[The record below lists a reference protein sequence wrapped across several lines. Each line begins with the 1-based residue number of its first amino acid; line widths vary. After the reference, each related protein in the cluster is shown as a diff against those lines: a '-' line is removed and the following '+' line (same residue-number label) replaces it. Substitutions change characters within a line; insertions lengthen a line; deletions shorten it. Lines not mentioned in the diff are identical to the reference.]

1 MNMKKAPAFK
11 SDLDTPCLI
20 LDLDILETNLQ
31 KMQTIANKAGKS
43 LRPHAKTHKCS
54 ALAKK
59 QIEAGAIGVCAAKL
73 SEAEALTVA
82 GVEAILITGPVATQS
97 KIDRLVSLLSKS
109 PSLMI
114 AIDNPGIVEM
124 LDATLRE
131 NRLHMDVLIDI
142 DIGQK
147 RTGVIPGTALA
158 FAEHILSQR
167 SLRLRGIQAY
177 AGHVQHIK
185 SYDDRKAESLRC
197 LSEAVAVFKKL
208 LPGLGANPIFSASGT
223 GTHDIDLSVPE
234 TTELQVGSYT
244 CMDAEYLAIGSD
256 ADKNSFTAFA
266 PALRLLTT
274 VVSANQKGFVTVD
287 AGLKSLYRDGATP
300 RVLDKGGHCL
310 SYDWFG
316 DEYGKISY
324 DNTAPPPTLGELFE
338 LVTSHCDPTINL
350 FDRFYLTRGDELVG
364 SWAIDLRGCS
374 Q

>member
-1 MNMKKAPAFK
+1 MNVKKTPASK

-20 LDLDILETNLQ
+20 LDLDILEANLR
-31 KMQTIANKAGKS
+31 KMQALADKAGKS

-73 SEAEALTVA
+73 SEAEALNVA
-82 GVEAILITGPVATQS
+82 GVEGILITGPITIKS
-97 KIDRLVSLLSKS
+97 KIDRVVSLLAKS
-109 PSLMI
+109 PSLMM
-114 AIDNPGIVEM
+114 AVDNPGIVEM
-124 LDATLRE
+124 LGAVLRE
-131 NRLHMDVLIDI
+131 NRLAMDVLIDI

-147 RTGVIPGTALA
+147 RTGVIPGTAIA

-185 SYDDRKAESLRC
+185 SYDERKAESLRC
-197 LSEAVAVFKKL
+197 LSEAVAVFRKL

-300 RVLDKGGHCL
+300 QVLGRAGRPL

-324 DNTAPPPTLGELFE
+324 AETTQPPAIGEMFE